1 MFRSLHCQGQILI
14 CNEMSV
20 WCKRTPEIASWWSN
34 LLPSVIFPLNRALIY
49 GQTAPAGLWPNRMFQ
64 KVQEVILR
72 AAAGAHKFLELSLGQ
87 GGQML
92 CPINYQKLGWP
103 LWQTPWVASLCHIN
117 MSFLPMTLAWRF
129 WSSWKLRYLMI
140 MVCMNL

>member
-1 MFRSLHCQGQILI
+1 MAKLSIFSTSLSDINMQRDVWLVSGQTQMSDVWSDMNICYEVQDNPGNCILAP
-14 CNEMSV
+14 V
-20 WCKRTPEIASWWSN
+20 K

-87 GGQML
+87 VGVGD
-92 CPINYQKLGWP
+92 
-103 LWQTPWVASLCHIN
+103 VHFS
-117 MSFLPMTLAWRF
+117 
-129 WSSWKLRYLMI
+129 
-140 MVCMNL
+140 